1 MPDFLKATIEVLIGI
16 GLLFGGGELFVQ
28 GSIAL
33 AVIFGIPQLVIGLT
47 VVAFGTS
54 APELF
59 VSLSSIGQGADA
71 LAVTDRGHPESGLL
85 GLAAPDTGPAHR
97 SSAAAAGHAKPEP
110 GSSGTG
116 IASPWGDG
124 SCSPE

>member
-1 MPDFLKATIEVLIGI
+1 MPEFLRATIEVLIGI
-16 GLLFGGGELFVQ
+16 GLLFGGGELFVK

-59 VSLSSIGQGADA
+59 VSLSSVAQGADA
-71 LAVTDRGHPESGLL
+71 LAVRRRASG
-85 GLAAPDTGPAHR
+85 GKSPRRRRRAPRRRPTR
-97 SSAAAAGHAKPEP
+97 R
-110 GSSGTG
+110 
-116 IASPWGDG
+116 W
-124 SCSPE
+124 